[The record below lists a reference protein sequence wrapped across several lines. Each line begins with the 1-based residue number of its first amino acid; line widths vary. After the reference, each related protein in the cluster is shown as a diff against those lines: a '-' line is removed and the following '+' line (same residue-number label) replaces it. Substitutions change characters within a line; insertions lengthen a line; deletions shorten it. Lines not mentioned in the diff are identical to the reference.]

1 MVALAT
7 AALRHGVLPRS
18 AAYMLIVAAAVLLF
32 LTNFEDDRVL
42 SVGGQAAV
50 LDLARVACADPQ
62 TACRAR
68 VLRSVRAEEPC
79 AERLLFE
86 SVARC
91 PRRR

>member
-50 LDLARVACADPQ
+50 R
-62 TACRAR
+62 
-68 VLRSVRAEEPC
+68 
-79 AERLLFE
+79 
-86 SVARC
+86 
-91 PRRR
+91 